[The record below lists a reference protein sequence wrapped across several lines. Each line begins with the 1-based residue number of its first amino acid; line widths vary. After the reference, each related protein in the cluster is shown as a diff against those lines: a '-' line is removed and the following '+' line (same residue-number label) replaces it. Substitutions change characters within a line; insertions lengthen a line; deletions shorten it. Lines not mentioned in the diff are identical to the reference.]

1 MIPMNEI
8 DAIKQGFAEISYEV
22 SVVRYELA
30 FGKLLRAI
38 KAGFNEEQRRDERG
52 RWTAEGG
59 IEVTTFGNFLTGIP
73 TIDNTSE
80 ALSGILT
87 KVMATLE
94 YLPEM
99 SPQYYGIAVHAAF
112 GVAVKWANLPGVG
125 DIERSFS
132 LEDSD
137 PRYGLARSVRTDV
150 TLRNIQGDI
159 IAIYDVKTGDKQ
171 ISHSR
176 ADALREKARAAPG
189 TPVFEL
195 NIVRGL
201 SRKYHPVR
209 WSRPSHRHSH
219 RTRLTLGR
227 L

>member
-1 MIPMNEI
+1 MNEI
-8 DAIKQGFAEISYEV
+8 REIRRGPDEIGYER
-22 SVVRYELA
+22 SVIRYELA
-30 FGKLLRAI
+30 FRKLIQAL
-38 KAGFNEEQRRDERG
+38 KAGFNEEQPRDQRG
-52 RWTAEGG
+52 RWTVEGG
-59 IEVTTFGNFLTGIP
+59 IEVTTYDGFLTGIP

-80 ALSGILT
+80 ALSNILT
-87 KVMATLE
+87 KVMAGLE

-99 SPQYYGIAVHAAF
+99 KPQTYGILVHTAF
-112 GVAVKWANLPGVG
+112 GVAVRVANLPGVG

-137 PRYGLARSVRTDV
+137 PRYGAAGTVRTDV

-171 ISHSR
+171 MTRPR
-176 ADALREKARAAPG
+176 ADALREKTGAAPG

-201 SRKYHPVR
+201 SRKYYPACWTADRHPVR
-209 WSRPSHRHSH
+209 PARLHR
-219 RTRLTLGR
+219 GR
-227 L
+227 S

>member
-1 MIPMNEI
+1 MNEI
-8 DAIKQGFAEISYEV
+8 REIRQALED
-22 SVVRYELA
+22 VRYERIVVRADLA
-30 FGKLLRAI
+30 FRKFMRTV
-38 KAGFNEEQRRDERG
+38 KAGFNELQRRDERG

-59 IEVTTFGNFLTGIP
+59 VEVTTYDGFLTGIP

-80 ALSGILT
+80 ALSNILT

-99 SPQYYGIAVHAAF
+99 SPQFAD
-112 GVAVKWANLPGVG
+112 LPGVG
-125 DIERSFS
+125 DIERTFS

-137 PRYGLARSVRTDV
+137 PRYGLAASIRTDV

-159 IAIYDVKTGDKQ
+159 IAIYDVKTGDKR
-171 ISHSR
+171 ISRSR
-176 ADALREKARAAPG
+176 AEELREKSRAAAN

-195 NIVRGL
+195 NVVRGV
-201 SRKYHPVR
+201 SRKYDPAR
-209 WSRPSHRHSH
+209 LRAAGNRLSHRG
-219 RTRLTLGR
+219 RLYLGR